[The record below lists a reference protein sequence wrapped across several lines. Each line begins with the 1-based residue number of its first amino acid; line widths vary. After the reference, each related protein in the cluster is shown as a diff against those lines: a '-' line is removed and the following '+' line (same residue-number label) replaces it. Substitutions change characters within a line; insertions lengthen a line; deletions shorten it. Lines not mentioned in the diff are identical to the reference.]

1 MMIFYFYE
9 YLKSLSVFSMRT
21 RVKTIFF
28 TFKNISR
35 IVRGIYTC
43 SCPSGGEKNI
53 QCIFRK
59 NPYLISH
66 SHTH

>member
-1 MMIFYFYE
+1 MIFLFYD

-28 TFKNISR
+28 FTLKNISR

-43 SCPSGGEKNI
+43 SCPSVGEKNI
-53 QCIFRK
+53 PCIFRK
-59 NPYLISH
+59 IP
-66 SHTH
+66 T